1 HRAIVHAGS
10 LVAAPT
16 PHFAVH
22 GRGGSWVKHGLDVQE
37 AQLRRGVAPG
47 APGWGIDPR
56 HGELLRCDA
65 EDSVQR
71 TTVDN
76 LPGDYRRLYAQF
88 AGAMRGEG
96 EPTVS
101 AVQALQL
108 MRLLEAGMMSA
119 REGRRV
125 VLG

>member
-1 HRAIVHAGS
+1 MHAGS

-22 GRGGSWVKHGLDVQE
+22 GRDGSWVKHGLDVQE

-65 EDSVQR
+65 EDNVQR

-76 LPGDYRRLYAQF
+76 QPGDYRRLYAQF
-88 AGAMRGEG
+88 AAAMRGEG

-101 AVQALQL
+101 AEQALQL
-108 MRLLEAGMMSA
+108 MRLLEAGMESA